1 MKKTLLAA
9 VLLTSCIVCMASSPQ
24 KKKFD
29 RGFGS
34 ASSLFVPKGTM
45 TAGAS
50 LSYHRYDAGN
60 GDIGYEFM
68 SLITGVEGTLSTV
81 NISPAVLYFIG
92 NNTAIGAR
100 FGYAYTSMD
109 VNGASISLDSDN
121 GFDLSNRFMEN
132 QNYSGSVV
140 LRNYLPLFGS
150 KVFAMFNEVRLGC
163 TLGQGKSYQ
172 LEDEE
177 KNGTFTDSYA
187 LKIGLNPGLVAFLT
201 NDFALEVSLSVL
213 ELNYS
218 YNNQT
223 KNQVYKS
230 SLSHFGTTFK
240 PNLLSLN
247 FSLMYYFPIGR

>member
-1 MKKTLLAA
+1 M
-9 VLLTSCIVCMASSPQ
+9 LLTSCIVCMASSPQ

-81 NISPAVLYFIG
+81 SISPAVLYFIG

-121 GFDLSNRFMEN
+121 GFDLSNRFIEN
-132 QNYSGSVV
+132 QSYSGSVV
-140 LRNYLPLFGS
+140 LRNYLPLS
-150 KVFAMFNEVRLGC
+150 AV
-163 TLGQGKSYQ
+163 
-172 LEDEE
+172 
-177 KNGTFTDSYA
+177 
-187 LKIGLNPGLVAFLT
+187 
-201 NDFALEVSLSVL
+201 
-213 ELNYS
+213 
-218 YNNQT
+218 
-223 KNQVYKS
+223 KS
-230 SLSHFGTTFK
+230 SPCSTKSASAAPSVRANPTSWKTKKKTAHSQTLT
-240 PNLLSLN
+240 P
-247 FSLMYYFPIGR
+247 

>member
-132 QNYSGSVV
+132 QSYSGSVV

-177 KNGTFTDSYA
+177 KTAHS
-187 LKIGLNPGLVAFLT
+187 
-201 NDFALEVSLSVL
+201 
-213 ELNYS
+213 
-218 YNNQT
+218 QT
-223 KNQVYKS
+223 P
-230 SLSHFGTTFK
+230 T
-240 PNLLSLN
+240 P
-247 FSLMYYFPIGR
+247 

>member
-1 MKKTLLAA
+1 M
-9 VLLTSCIVCMASSPQ
+9 LLTSCIVCMASSPQ

-81 NISPAVLYFIG
+81 TISPAVLYFIG

-132 QNYSGSVV
+132 QSYSGSVV

-177 KNGTFTDSYA
+177 KTGTFTASYA
-187 LKIGLNPGLVAFLT
+187 LKIGLNRGLVAFLT